1 MLATIRHCRGKS
13 SYAKTTKVTLQYL
26 MYHIK
31 APVLATVKHNTTQYP
46 QIAGKAVKQ
55 RATEVTLQCLMYH
68 IKAPVLATVKHN
80 AMPTNSRH
88 CAMLATTKHCIQ
100 DSHFNIR
107 VSKPES
113 VNQSQ

>member
-1 MLATIRHCRGKS
+1 MYHIKAPVLATVKHNAMPTNSRHCAMLATIRHCRGKS
-13 SYAKTTKVTLQYL
+13 SYARTTKVTLQY
-26 MYHIK
+26 
-31 APVLATVKHNTTQYP
+31 
-46 QIAGKAVKQ
+46 
-55 RATEVTLQCLMYH
+55 LMYH

-88 CAMLATTKHCIQ
+88 CAMLATTKRCIQ

-113 VNQSQ
+113 VNQSQKTRDTKSRI